1 MNQHPQHQK
10 QRTPWQW
17 YRSRTRKI
25 KLSLI
30 CGAFTA
36 VLLFGLC
43 VNVAMGR
50 GSSSATR
57 HSYANLAVH
66 IAIPSPTPIPALEL
80 TPMPE
85 QKASPTHTTKPTTS
99 TTPSQPTAL
108 PPSPG
113 PFYALHLSYLTMSL
127 LTAFDSHAHKPF

>member
-1 MNQHPQHQK
+1 MNQQPQHQK

-36 VLLFGLC
+36 GLLFGLC

-50 GSSSATR
+50 GRLSATR

-66 IAIPSPTPIPALEL
+66 IAIPSPKPLPPLEL
-80 TPMPE
+80 PPRPE
-85 QKASPTHTTKPTTS
+85 QKTSPTHTTKPTPS
-99 TTPSQPTAL
+99 TTPSHPT
-108 PPSPG
+108 
-113 PFYALHLSYLTMSL
+113 
-127 LTAFDSHAHKPF
+127 